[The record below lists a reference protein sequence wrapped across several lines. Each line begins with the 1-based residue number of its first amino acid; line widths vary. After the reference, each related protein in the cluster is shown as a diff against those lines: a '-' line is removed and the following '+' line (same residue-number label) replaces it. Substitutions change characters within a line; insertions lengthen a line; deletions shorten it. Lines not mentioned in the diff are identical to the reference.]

1 MFSNNCRTGHVVQSV
16 TYLTADACLATDA
29 VIASLIPAWSH
40 TFGEINH
47 ETTSSVILHPSADSR
62 RVVVIYFEMAD
73 LLDLLY
79 VMFPCVFCHFPI
91 WCQVWNLIVLIT
103 DICPLVVSK
112 MHSNK
117 EILLFIQTIK
127 A

>member
-1 MFSNNCRTGHVVQSV
+1 M
-16 TYLTADACLATDA
+16 TADACLATDA
-29 VIASLIPAWSH
+29 VIASLIPVCSH
-40 TFGEINH
+40 TFVEIDH
-47 ETTSSVILHPSADSR
+47 ETKSTVILHPSADSR

-79 VMFPCVFCHFPI
+79 VMFPCVFATFPYGVLG
-91 WCQVWNLIVLIT
+91 QVWNLIVLIT
-103 DICPLVVSK
+103 DICPIVVSK
-112 MHSNK
+112 MHSNE